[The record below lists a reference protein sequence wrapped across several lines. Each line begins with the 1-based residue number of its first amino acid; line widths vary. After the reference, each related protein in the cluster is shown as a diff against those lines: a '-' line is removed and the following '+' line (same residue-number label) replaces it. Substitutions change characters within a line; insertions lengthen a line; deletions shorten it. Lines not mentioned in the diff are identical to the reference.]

1 MILKAGEMIIGK
13 MKGEDV
19 IIIKSFDIYDSKD
32 KYLRK
37 ALINDNLLNLL
48 IEKLEYIPINSCKEN
63 IEKLHH
69 LANKN
74 PLVVDLIK
82 DLKLDL
88 ARNPIHRLRGL
99 DELHL

>member
-37 ALINDNLLNLL
+37 ARINDNLLNFL

-82 DLKLDL
+82 NLKLK
-88 ARNPIHRLRGL
+88 I
-99 DELHL
+99 

>member
-19 IIIKSFDIYDSKD
+19 IIIKSVDLINDDGTYF
-32 KYLRK
+32 RK
-37 ALINDNLLNLL
+37 ARINDNLLNLL

-74 PLVVDLIK
+74 PLVVDLVK
-82 DLKLDL
+82 NLKLK
-88 ARNPIHRLRGL
+88 IC
-99 DELHL
+99 

>member
-37 ALINDNLLNLL
+37 ARINDNLLNLL
-48 IEKLEYIPINSCKEN
+48 IKILNTSLLIHARKTLRNYIILQTKIRWS
-63 IEKLHH
+63 
-69 LANKN
+69 
-74 PLVVDLIK
+74 LI
-82 DLKLDL
+82 
-88 ARNPIHRLRGL
+88 
-99 DELHL
+99 

>member
-37 ALINDNLLNLL
+37 ALINDNLLNLRF
-48 IEKLEYIPINSCKEN
+48 KTKESQRT
-63 IEKLHH
+63 
-69 LANKN
+69 
-74 PLVVDLIK
+74 LVV
-82 DLKLDL
+82 
-88 ARNPIHRLRGL
+88 G
-99 DELHL
+99 

>member
-37 ALINDNLLNLL
+37 ARINDNLLNLL

-69 LANKN
+69 LANKKS
-74 PLVVDLIK
+74 VG
-82 DLKLDL
+82 
-88 ARNPIHRLRGL
+88 R
-99 DELHL
+99 

>member
-37 ALINDNLLNLL
+37 ARINDNLLNLL

-63 IEKLHH
+63 IEKFHH

-74 PLVVDLIK
+74 QLVVDLIK
-82 DLKLDL
+82 DLKL
-88 ARNPIHRLRGL
+88 
-99 DELHL
+99 ELC

>member
-13 MKGEDV
+13 MKCEDV

-37 ALINDNLLNLL
+37 ARINDNILNLL

-82 DLKLDL
+82 DLKL
-88 ARNPIHRLRGL
+88 
-99 DELHL
+99 ELC

>member
-37 ALINDNLLNLL
+37 ARINDNLLNLL

-88 ARNPIHRLRGL
+88 ARNPIYRLRGL

>member
-63 IEKLHH
+63 IEKFHH

-82 DLKLDL
+82 DLKL
-88 ARNPIHRLRGL
+88 
-99 DELHL
+99 ELC

>member
-37 ALINDNLLNLL
+37 ARINDNLLNLL
-48 IEKLEYIPINSCKEN
+48 IENLEYIPINSCHTIEYLNYKEQ
-63 IEKLHH
+63 
-69 LANKN
+69 
-74 PLVVDLIK
+74 
-82 DLKLDL
+82 
-88 ARNPIHRLRGL
+88 
-99 DELHL
+99 

>member
-37 ALINDNLLNLL
+37 ARINDNLLNLL
-48 IEKLEYIPINSCKEN
+48 VENLEYIPINSCKEN

-82 DLKLDL
+82 NLKLK
-88 ARNPIHRLRGL
+88 IC
-99 DELHL
+99 

>member
-37 ALINDNLLNLL
+37 ARINDNLLNLRF
-48 IEKLEYIPINSCKEN
+48 KTKESQRT
-63 IEKLHH
+63 
-69 LANKN
+69 
-74 PLVVDLIK
+74 LVV
-82 DLKLDL
+82 
-88 ARNPIHRLRGL
+88 G
-99 DELHL
+99 

>member
-19 IIIKSFDIYDSKD
+19 IIIKSFDIYDSKGE
-32 KYLRK
+32 YLRK
-37 ALINDNLLNLL
+37 ARINDNLLNLL

-82 DLKLDL
+82 DLKL
-88 ARNPIHRLRGL
+88 
-99 DELHL
+99 ELC

>member
-37 ALINDNLLNLL
+37 
-48 IEKLEYIPINSCKEN
+48 ST
-63 IEKLHH
+63 
-69 LANKN
+69 NK
-74 PLVVDLIK
+74 
-82 DLKLDL
+82 
-88 ARNPIHRLRGL
+88 
-99 DELHL
+99 

>member
-37 ALINDNLLNLL
+37 ARINDNLLNLL

-82 DLKLDL
+82 DFKL
-88 ARNPIHRLRGL
+88 
-99 DELHL
+99 ELC

>member
-1 MILKAGEMIIGK
+1 MNMILKACEMIIGK

-37 ALINDNLLNLL
+37 ARINDNLLNLL
-48 IEKLEYIPINSCKEN
+48 IEKLEYIPINSCTEN

-82 DLKLDL
+82 DLKL
-88 ARNPIHRLRGL
+88 
-99 DELHL
+99 ELC

>member
-37 ALINDNLLNLL
+37 ARINDNLLNLL

-82 DLKLDL
+82 DLKLERKSHSSESGWDISE
-88 ARNPIHRLRGL
+88 PFV
-99 DELHL
+99 

>member
-1 MILKAGEMIIGK
+1 

-37 ALINDNLLNLL
+37 ARINDNLLNLL

-82 DLKLDL
+82 DLKIEKDL

-99 DELHL
+99 DELRL

>member
-1 MILKAGEMIIGK
+1 

-37 ALINDNLLNLL
+37 ARINDNLLNLL

-82 DLKLDL
+82 DLKLEKDL

-99 DELHL
+99 DELRL

>member
-37 ALINDNLLNLL
+37 ARINDNLLNLL
-48 IEKLEYIPINSCKEN
+48 IEKLEYIHINSCKEN

-82 DLKLDL
+82 DFKL
-88 ARNPIHRLRGL
+88 
-99 DELHL
+99 ELC